1 VRGIAPVERD
11 HIVRNKLEVPNVAVK
26 INPKTLRG
34 PWTSGFALDVHTT
47 GSTFLGHNEYGHP
60 VFDTGRS
67 PIGELVYRLKYR
79 GEKAALAEIVET
91 ASSFLSLTWKFRA
104 DLLIPVPP
112 SNTSRRNQP
121 VIEVAAALSKH
132 SGIPMCGSCI
142 KKVKSTAQLKD
153 VFELSKRAEI
163 LRGAFA
169 VDPRRTAGRTILLID
184 DLFRSGATAGTIS
197 RLLAS
202 EGGAKAVHLLTLT
215 RTRSSL

>member
-1 VRGIAPVERD
+1 M
-11 HIVRNKLEVPNVAVK
+11 AVK

-34 PWTSGFALDVHTT
+34 PWASGFALDVHTT

-79 GEKAALAEIVET
+79 GDKAALAEIVET
-91 ASSFLSLTWKFRA
+91 ASNFLTETWRLKA
-104 DLLIPVPP
+104 DHLVPVPP
-112 SNTSRRNQP
+112 SNISRRHQP
-121 VIEVAAALSKH
+121 VIEVAAGLSQRC
-132 SGIPMCGSCI
+132 GISMCEFCI

-153 VFELSKRAEI
+153 VFELAQRTEI
-163 LRGAFA
+163 LRDAFA
-169 VDPRRTAGRTILLID
+169 VDAKKTGGKTVLLFD

-202 EGGAKAVHLLTLT
+202 EGGAKAVYLLTLT
-215 RTRSSL
+215 RTGSSL